1 MKTISF
7 SISELSKTF
16 DITPRAIRFY
26 EDQGLLSPLREG
38 TRRVYQEK
46 DRVRL
51 RLILRGKRLGFP
63 LSEIKEI
70 FDLYDNEMGEE
81 TQLKVLIQKIQ
92 ERRVRLEQQRD
103 DIGVVLTEMQ
113 DVEKRAKA
121 ALDDLGQD

>member
-81 TQLKVLIQKIQ
+81 TQLKVLIRKIQ

-103 DIGVVLTEMQ
+103 DIEVVLTEML
-113 DVEKRAKA
+113 DVEKRAEA
-121 ALDDLGQD
+121 ALDELG

>member
-1 MKTISF
+1 MNTESY
-7 SISELSKTF
+7 SISELAKTF
-16 DITPRAIRFY
+16 DVTPRAIRFY

-92 ERRVRLEQQRD
+92 ERRVRLEQQRN
-103 DIGVVLTEMQ
+103 DIEVVLTEMQ
-113 DVEKRAKA
+113 DVEDRAKA
-121 ALDDLGQD
+121 ALEELLQV

>member
-7 SISELSKTF
+7 SISELSKSF

-81 TQLKVLIQKIQ
+81 TQLKVLIRKIQ
-92 ERRVRLEQQRD
+92 ERRLRLEQQRD
-103 DIGVVLTEMQ
+103 DIEVVLTEML

-121 ALDDLGQD
+121 ALEELGEA

>member
-7 SISELSKTF
+7 SISELSKSF

-81 TQLKVLIQKIQ
+81 TQLKVLIRKIR
-92 ERRVRLEQQRD
+92 ERRLRLEQQRD
-103 DIGVVLTEMQ
+103 DIEVVLTEML
-113 DVEKRAKA
+113 DVEKRAEE
-121 ALDDLGQD
+121 ALDGLG

>member
-7 SISELSKTF
+7 SISELSKSF

-81 TQLKVLIQKIQ
+81 TQLKVLIRKIQ

-103 DIGVVLTEMQ
+103 DIEVVLTEML
-113 DVEKRAKA
+113 DVEKRAEE
-121 ALDDLGQD
+121 ALDGLEQV

>member
-7 SISELSKTF
+7 SISELSKSF

-81 TQLKVLIQKIQ
+81 TQLKVLIRKIQ
-92 ERRVRLEQQRD
+92 ERRLRLEQQRD
-103 DIGVVLTEMQ
+103 DIEVVLTEML
-113 DVEKRAKA
+113 DVEKRAEA
-121 ALDDLGQD
+121 ALEELGEA

>member
-1 MKTISF
+1 MNIISF
-7 SISELSKTF
+7 SISELSKSF

-81 TQLKVLIQKIQ
+81 TQLKVLIRKIQ
-92 ERRVRLEQQRD
+92 ERRLRLEQQRD
-103 DIGVVLTEMQ
+103 DIEVVLTEML
-113 DVEKRAKA
+113 DVEKRAEA
-121 ALDDLGQD
+121 ALDELG

>member
-7 SISELSKTF
+7 SISELSKSF
-16 DITPRAIRFY
+16 DVTPRAIRFY

-81 TQLKVLIQKIQ
+81 TQLKVLIRKIQ

-103 DIGVVLTEMQ
+103 DIEVVLTEML
-113 DVEKRAKA
+113 DVEKRAEE
-121 ALDDLGQD
+121 ALDGLEQV

>member
-81 TQLKVLIQKIQ
+81 TQLMVLIRKIQ

-103 DIGVVLTEMQ
+103 DIEVVLTEMQ
-113 DVEKRAKA
+113 DVENRAKA
-121 ALDDLGQD
+121 ALKELAQA

>member
-7 SISELSKTF
+7 SISELSKSF

-81 TQLKVLIQKIQ
+81 TQLKVLIRKIQ
-92 ERRVRLEQQRD
+92 ERRLRLEQQRD
-103 DIGVVLTEMQ
+103 DIEVVLTEML
-113 DVEKRAKA
+113 DVEKRAEE
-121 ALDDLGQD
+121 ALDGLEQV

>member
-1 MKTISF
+1 MNTISY

-16 DITPRAIRFY
+16 DVTPRAIRFY
-26 EDQGLLSPLREG
+26 EDQGLLSPVREG

-81 TQLKVLIQKIQ
+81 TQLKYLIQKIQ

-103 DIGVVLTEMQ
+103 DIEVVLTEMQ
-113 DVEKRAKA
+113 DVEKRATA
-121 ALDDLGQD
+121 ALDELGQA

>member
-7 SISELSKTF
+7 SISELSKSF

-70 FDLYDNEMGEE
+70 FDLYDNEVGEE
-81 TQLKVLIQKIQ
+81 TQLKVLIRKIQ
-92 ERRVRLEQQRD
+92 ERRLRLEQQRD
-103 DIGVVLTEMQ
+103 DIEVVLTEML
-113 DVEKRAKA
+113 DVEKRAEE
-121 ALDDLGQD
+121 ALDGLEHV

>member
-7 SISELSKTF
+7 SISELSKSF

-70 FDLYDNEMGEE
+70 FDLYDNETGEE
-81 TQLKVLIQKIQ
+81 TQLKVLIRKIQ
-92 ERRVRLEQQRD
+92 ERRLRLEQQRD
-103 DIGVVLTEMQ
+103 DIEVVLTEML
-113 DVEKRAKA
+113 DVEKRAEA
-121 ALDDLGQD
+121 ALDELG

>member
-7 SISELSKTF
+7 SISELSKSF

-81 TQLKVLIQKIQ
+81 TQLKVLIRKIQ
-92 ERRVRLEQQRD
+92 ERRLRLEQQRD
-103 DIGVVLTEMQ
+103 DIEVVLTEML
-113 DVEKRAKA
+113 DVEKRAEA
-121 ALDDLGQD
+121 ALDELG

>member
-1 MKTISF
+1 MNTMSY
-7 SISELSKTF
+7 SISELSKAF
-16 DITPRAIRFY
+16 DVTPRAIRFY
-26 EDQGLLSPLREG
+26 EDQGLLSPVREG

-70 FDLYDNEMGEE
+70 FDLYDNEMGEK

-92 ERRVRLEQQRD
+92 ERRMRLEQQRN
-103 DIGVVLTEMQ
+103 DIEVVLKEMQ
-113 DVEKRAKA
+113 DVENRAKV
-121 ALDDLGQD
+121 ALGELGQA

>member
-7 SISELSKTF
+7 SISELSKSF

-81 TQLKVLIQKIQ
+81 TQLKVLIRKIR
-92 ERRVRLEQQRD
+92 ERRLRLEQQRD
-103 DIGVVLTEMQ
+103 DIEVVLTEML
-113 DVEKRAKA
+113 DVEKRAEK
-121 ALDDLGQD
+121 ALDGLEQV